1 MHEYYGDENVL
12 NTLTLKTEGTKSTV
26 LVCAK
31 GFGINNDE
39 AQFLADLIPF
49 ERGANWTLNDCFNKK
64 KKKGRLPQKE
74 FITEVSK
81 YPGLK
86 ETLLKIEGL
95 ICGRSIHASASYVF
109 DNGYLVQNSKM
120 RAPNGTWIT
129 AFNMEDSDYMG
140 GLKIDTL
147 TIQTLDKLHKTI
159 NLLIEDGVLE
169 NKGSIKANYDAYLHP
184 DVLEYND
191 YKMWNLL
198 DDGKVLDAFQFD
210 TPMGKQVIIK
220 TQPRSMIELTTA
232 NSLMR
237 LMAQDDATEAPM
249 DTYKRYKDD
258 IKLWYQEMKEH
269 NLNENEIKVL
279 EKHLKNLY
287 GVADTQ
293 ESIMELSM
301 DSKISGFDVVLA
313 NKLRKSVAKKK
324 AKLVDE
330 IHKIFYES
338 GEKLGTRKEMLDY
351 VWNVEIKR
359 QLGYSFSKNHVTP
372 YSCICIQCMNLASRY
387 NIIYWN
393 AGCLIVNSGSTN
405 NDFDEGTDY
414 GKISRAMGM
423 MRKEGVKISLPS
435 VNRSRFG
442 FYPDASNNEIIYGL
456 KPIQGIGTKI
466 AKGIIDKQPYTSVE
480 DFYNKM
486 QEFKS
491 EADENKFGDTAMI
504 TLIKAG
510 CFDELENR
518 PRKQI
523 MEDFVRKIS
532 SPIKNLK
539 IGNIEDLKEM
549 GLLTSAQKKYELRL
563 YRFRKYVCQ
572 KKFFVYQSGK
582 SPTTAFYKLE
592 RKYAEPYF
600 FENFEIHMKEG
611 KDYDYTEDGY
621 IMVKKGSL
629 DRVFEILTEDF
640 KNNVLTNPEF
650 LNKINEKKF
659 QDIWDDKAS
668 GSISKWEMDSLCFYY
683 HEHELA
689 NVNKNLYNIS
699 NFDEL
704 NPSPEI
710 ANVYYYRG
718 QEKPR
723 FKLTRICGTVLDRD
737 KMKNTVTLLTPDGV
751 VEVKFYKGQFGF
763 YDRQISEVNEDGSK
777 TVLEKS
783 WFSRGSKL
791 LITGYRRD
799 TQFVP
804 KNYKDSIFKHSV
816 QLILN
821 VDEDGKL
828 ELQSDRIGSE
838 REEE

>member
-49 ERGANWTLNDCFNKK
+49 ERGANWTLNDCFNGNEE
-64 KKKGRLPQKE
+64 KGRLPQKE

-442 FYPDASNNEIIYGL
+442 FYPDAKNNEIIYGL

>member
-1 MHEYYGDENVL
+1 M
-12 NTLTLKTEGTKSTV
+12 
-26 LVCAK
+26 
-31 GFGINNDE
+31 
-39 AQFLADLIPF
+39 
-49 ERGANWTLNDCFNKK
+49 
-64 KKKGRLPQKE
+64 
-74 FITEVSK
+74 
-81 YPGLK
+81 
-86 ETLLKIEGL
+86 
-95 ICGRSIHASASYVF
+95 
-109 DNGYLVQNSKM
+109 
-120 RAPNGTWIT
+120 
-129 AFNMEDSDYMG
+129 
-140 GLKIDTL
+140 
-147 TIQTLDKLHKTI
+147 
-159 NLLIEDGVLE
+159 
-169 NKGSIKANYDAYLHP
+169 
-184 DVLEYND
+184 
-191 YKMWNLL
+191 
-198 DDGKVLDAFQFD
+198 
-210 TPMGKQVIIK
+210 
-220 TQPRSMIELTTA
+220 
-232 NSLMR
+232 
-237 LMAQDDATEAPM
+237 
-249 DTYKRYKDD
+249 
-258 IKLWYQEMKEH
+258 
-269 NLNENEIKVL
+269 
-279 EKHLKNLY
+279 
-287 GVADTQ
+287 
-293 ESIMELSM
+293 
-301 DSKISGFDVVLA
+301 
-313 NKLRKSVAKKK
+313 
-324 AKLVDE
+324 
-330 IHKIFYES
+330 
-338 GEKLGTRKEMLDY
+338 
-351 VWNVEIKR
+351 
-359 QLGYSFSKNHVTP
+359 
-372 YSCICIQCMNLASRY
+372 
-387 NIIYWN
+387 
-393 AGCLIVNSGSTN
+393 
-405 NDFDEGTDY
+405 
-414 GKISRAMGM
+414 
-423 MRKEGVKISLPS
+423 KEGVKVTLPDINK
-435 VNRSRFG
+435 VKLG

-629 DRVFEILTEDF
+629 DRVFETLTEDF